1 MPTFLGQPARPL
13 CVKAEHNSMNQT
25 PPLSNATKRAAMVLP
40 TATDAPIFRKE
51 KHISYWLRCLRSP
64 LPQPY
69 TSSDANRMTL
79 AFFTVSALDLLGV
92 LFTRTTK
99 AERDEYI
106 AWIYRCQH
114 PDGGFRAFTGADMA
128 EYRSSASAVW
138 DPANVPATYFALSS
152 LCVLQDDLQRVDRR
166 SCLSWLRRMQRPDG
180 SFGQTLGE
188 NGDVLGGMDT
198 RFGYCAMVIRWIL
211 RGGQEGVVEGVPDI
225 DVATLA
231 QCIRGSEVGTL
242 AKGSYLVWAKRN
254 ANMKARLT
262 MVGWRMN
269 RFTRRTVRRTTSVLH

>member
-1 MPTFLGQPARPL
+1 
-13 CVKAEHNSMNQT
+13 MNNT
-25 PPLSNATKRAAMVLP
+25 PPLSNATKRAAKVLP

-69 TSSDANRMTL
+69 TSNDANRMTL

-99 AERDEYI
+99 AERDECI

-114 PDGGFRAFTGADMA
+114 PDGGFRAFTGADLGDRRNGENA
-128 EYRSSASAVW
+128 LW

-152 LCVLQDDLQRVDRR
+152 LCVLQDDLRRFDRR
-166 SCLSWLRRMQRPDG
+166 ECLSWLRRMQRPDG

-188 NGDVLGGMDT
+188 DGEVLGGMDT
-198 RFGYCAMVIRWIL
+198 RFGYCAMVIRWL
-211 RGGQEGVVEGVPDI
+211 ARGDLEGEVEGVPDV
-225 DVATLA
+225 DTEALA
-231 QCIRGSEVGTL
+231 YCIRGSEVGTL
-242 AKGSYLVWAKRN
+242 AAGSSLD
-254 ANMKARLT
+254 
-262 MVGWRMN
+262 G
-269 RFTRRTVRRTTSVLH
+269 RRRVLI